1 MRDATIIQ
9 KGITTR
15 QKVLLL
21 TGGGRGRGG
30 NGDAGFF
37 QTNYNHNHNARRG
50 SGWESP
56 SLSPTRDSTA
66 QSIPSIAL
74 IIFLSFTLAE
84 ILERFFGLFQDD
96 HGIRSKQNTD
106 RWKEDFLSNLDRPEE
121 VDWIDRF
128 DELVDNLGDW
138 WRRNTQEK
146 NGILRLDTWKKKAHL
161 LVDVH
166 SIFGT
171 IGTLERLS
179 FKHQFAIG
187 CSVGMI
193 FQPVAWGLGNAAFF
207 VYVASEM
214 MYNLKCAGE
223 EININGAID
232 ESDDGGTSRREY
244 FSVRDDSNRPRSRA
258 SKYHPD
264 KFDQDSNNN
273 SLLSGAIHACSDC
286 LENVRHTARNSFDAI
301 ADTFG
306 ENQEEMNALE
316 DGIGTAIVG
325 VVFGVLVKS
334 LW

>member
-1 MRDATIIQ
+1 MRDIQ

-244 FSVRDDSNRPRSRA
+244 FSVRDDSNRPRPRPRA

-306 ENQEEMNALE
+306 EHQEEMNALE

-325 VVFGVLVKS
+325 VAFGVLVKS